1 MTLLREHIGAS
12 LRAEREGVN
21 MTLRDVAGA
30 AGVSLGYLSEVERG
44 LKEPSSEILECI
56 LDSLGISIRDLLVE
70 VLEVC

>member
-1 MTLLREHIGAS
+1 MTLLREMVGPI
-12 LRAEREGVN
+12 LRAERESLSL
-21 MTLRDVAGA
+21 TLRDLSAE

>member
-1 MTLLREHIGAS
+1 MNIRKLHIKGYKSVA
-12 LRAEREGVN
+12 N